1 MGFYLRDIAQI
12 KSGVFAKPG
21 LEAAL
26 FYFKGSDFDDA
37 GEFKEVIEPSL
48 ENTPELSRHL
58 LSNGDVLFAAK
69 GRQFFAAVYTGR
81 FAPAV
86 ASTTFFVLKV
96 DAAKIIPEFLAWYL
110 NHPETN
116 SFLSAASR
124 GSSIPMVPKSML
136 EEMLIPVPD
145 MQTQQKVVAISVLQK
160 RRKKLALK
168 IESLKTEYINNI
180 TYQIIQ
186 N

>member
-21 LEAAL
+21 LEPVL
-26 FYFKGSDFDDA
+26 YYLKGSDFDDA
-37 GEFKEVIEPSL
+37 GELNEVVEPSL
-48 ENTPELSRHL
+48 ENRPDLAKHL
-58 LSNGDVLFAAK
+58 LSNRDVLFAAK

-86 ASTTFFVLKV
+86 ASTTFFVIKV
-96 DAAKIIPEFLAWYL
+96 DEAKILPEFLAWYL

-145 MQTQQKVVAISVLQK
+145 IQTQQKIVALSVLQK
-160 RRKKLALK
+160 RRKGLALK